1 LNNTL
6 SDEAL
11 YGYMHVTQ
19 LGRAATS
26 LTFLW
31 RAQSK
36 RTHKF
41 RGAHGNAYGI
51 NFFRYSLDVQNV
63 KSWSTKTASQR
74 DFVYFQIIKALL
86 LRIFDKTNQ
95 RYKKQYF

>member
-1 LNNTL
+1 
-6 SDEAL
+6 
-11 YGYMHVTQ
+11 MHVTQ

-31 RAQSK
+31 RAQQSK

-51 NFFRYSLDVQNV
+51 NFFATAQTVKTFYPEPLKQRITKRFIDFQNV
-63 KSWSTKTASQR
+63 SATFAPFDK
-74 DFVYFQIIKALL
+74 IIPVIFNIALL
-86 LRIFDKTNQ
+86 RSIST
-95 RYKKQYF
+95 